1 MRGSERGIT
10 HVQQIGAVLMVGRIL
25 TSEACMAEGA
35 AWLAA
40 AEPRFAHALQLTG
53 IPPLRRKPDGFAH
66 LLSAIVSQQ
75 VSTHAARA
83 IWGRMEAAGLTTPEA
98 VLSANDE
105 TLRAPG
111 LSMQKMRYARALAA
125 AGIDFDALR
134 ALPDADVV
142 TRLVEVPGIGR
153 WTAEIYAMFSL
164 GRADVFAPADLAL
177 QEAARRLFDLSERPR
192 EAPMRRMSDA
202 WSPWR
207 TVAAGVLW
215 AYYRVET
222 DREGIT

>member
-1 MRGSERGIT
+1 M
-10 HVQQIGAVLMVGRIL
+10 HQFVAQGALMVGRIL
-25 TSEACMAEGA
+25 TSEDCMAEGA
-35 AWLAA
+35 AWLAK
-40 AEPRFAHALQLTG
+40 AEPRFAHALELTG
-53 IPPLRRKPDGFAH
+53 TPPLRRRDDGFAQ

-83 IWGRMEAAGLTTPEA
+83 IWGRMEDAGLTTPAA
-98 VLSANDE
+98 VLAADDA

-111 LSMQKMRYARALAA
+111 LSGQKMRYARALAS

-134 ALPDADVV
+134 TLPDADV
-142 TRLVEVPGIGR
+142 TRILVEVPGIGR

-177 QEAARRLFDLSERPR
+177 QESARRLFGLEDRPR
-192 EAPMRRMSDA
+192 EATFRTMAGA
-202 WSPWR
+202 WSPWG
-207 TVAAGVLW
+207 TVAAGLLW

-222 DREGIT
+222 DREGIL

>member
-1 MRGSERGIT
+1 
-10 HVQQIGAVLMVGRIL
+10 
-25 TSEACMAEGA
+25 MAEGA

-40 AEPRFAHALQLTG
+40 QEPRFAHALGLTG
-53 IPPLRRKPDGFAH
+53 TPPLRRRPDGFAA
-66 LLSAIVSQQ
+66 LLNAIVGQQ

-83 IWGRMEAAGLTTPEA
+83 IWGRMEAAGLTSPDA
-98 VLSANDE
+98 VLAADDA

-111 LSMQKMRYARALAA
+111 LSGQKMRYARALAS
-125 AGIDFDALR
+125 AGIDFEILR
-134 ALPDADVV
+134 DLPDDQVV
-142 TRLVEVPGIGR
+142 ARLVEVPGIGR
-153 WTAEIYAMFSL
+153 WTAEIYAMFGL

-177 QEAARRLFDLSERPR
+177 QESARRLFGLAARPR
-192 EAPMRRMSDA
+192 EAALRRMAED

-207 TVAAGVLW
+207 SVAAGLLW